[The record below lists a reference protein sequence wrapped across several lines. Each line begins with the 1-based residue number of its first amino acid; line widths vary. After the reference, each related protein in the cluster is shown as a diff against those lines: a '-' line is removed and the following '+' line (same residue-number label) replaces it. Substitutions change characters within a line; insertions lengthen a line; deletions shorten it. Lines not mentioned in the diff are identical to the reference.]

1 MKRKKLITLLCAA
14 LVLSL
19 ASTGLALGLKETSDA
34 RELQKLTERL
44 EAGNGQIPDDF
55 TREDMEKFFDLADN
69 ETAARILK
77 KIAENAHAVDMPIV
91 DGSEYTCPPSNTPLT
106 YIQYD
111 PDTGEETVHRYDEAV
126 PSSEEIQKLIER
138 LEAGNGHIPNDFT
151 QDDMDKFLKYADPE
165 AVARIFKKISENAQP
180 VDMPI
185 VDDGE
190 YIPPPSNTPLTYYQY
205 DPETGEES
213 FHTYE
218 PSVK

>member
-55 TREDMEKFFDLADN
+55 TREDMEKFLDLADN

-91 DGSEYTCPPSNTPLT
+91 D
-106 YIQYD
+106 
-111 PDTGEETVHRYDEAV
+111 
-126 PSSEEIQKLIER
+126 
-138 LEAGNGHIPNDFT
+138 
-151 QDDMDKFLKYADPE
+151 
-165 AVARIFKKISENAQP
+165 
-180 VDMPI
+180 
-185 VDDGE
+185 DGE

-205 DPETGEES
+205 DYETGEES

>member
-19 ASTGLALGLKETSDA
+19 ASTALALGLQNASDA
-34 RELQKLTERL
+34 RELQRLTERL
-44 EAGNGQIPDDF
+44 EESDGRIPDDF
-55 TREDMEKFFDLADN
+55 TREDMDKFLSMADN
-69 ETAARILK
+69 ETAARVLK
-77 KIAENAHAVDMPIV
+77 KISENAHALPMTTV
-91 DGSEYTCPPSNTPLT
+91 DGSKYTCPPSNTPLIN
-106 YIQYD
+106 YQYD
-111 PDTGEETVHRYDEAV
+111 PEAEEKAVPDEAV
-126 PSSEEIQKLIER
+126 TSDEIQKLIER
-138 LEAGNGHIPNDFT
+138 LDAADGHIPNDFT
-151 QDDMDKFLKYADPE
+151 QEDMDKFLKYADPE
-165 AVARIFKKISENAQP
+165 VVARIFKKISENAHA

-205 DPETGEES
+205 NYETGEES